1 MKKGLLILVPALL
14 LSLTA
19 CDLGSLAEK
28 LGGNGDDGETSQN
41 AGDNSN
47 GNVNSNNQ
55 GDDDS
60 IFDKTESVDKLM
72 AYGKDTGFEIVTVG
86 SESDGTANTS
96 FTLGMKGN
104 AWWLIDE
111 DGYGVGYRLENNVCS
126 SLTYDSEA
134 KTWSVLI
141 ANIGETQYKEMFAS
155 QTDYLYKANN
165 YFANEGFASNGSGK
179 YAGRDVLKYKYHR
192 AVATVS
198 IDHEYYVDKELGIC
212 IYQYAATTSD
222 GDTSWAKLETTSFK
236 TGNDVSPITIAQESN
251 YEKYI

>member
-41 AGDNSN
+41 DGETSQNAGDNSN

-60 IFDKTESVDKLM
+60 IFDQTESVDKLM

-104 AWWLIDE
+104 VWWIMDE
-111 DGYGVGYRLENNVCS
+111 GYGTAYRLENDVCS
-126 SLTYDSEA
+126 MLTYDGTTQ
-134 KTWSVLI
+134 TWSVLI
-141 ANIGETQYKEMFAS
+141 ANVGETQFKEMFAS
-155 QTDYLYKANN
+155 ETDYLYKANA
-165 YFANEGFASNGSGK
+165 YFANEGFTFDSNGK
-179 YAGRDVLKYKYHR
+179 YAGRDVLKFKYER
-192 AVATVS
+192 TVASVS
-198 IDHEYYVDKELGIC
+198 VKHDYYVDKDLGISL
-212 IYQYAATTSD
+212 YQYAETTNESEKE
-222 GDTSWAKLETTSFK
+222 WAKLETTSFK
-236 TGNDVSPITIAQESN
+236 SGNDVTPITIVE
-251 YEKYI
+251 

>member
-1 MKKGLLILVPALL
+1 MKKGLLMLVPALL

-28 LGGNGDDGETSQN
+28 LGGNSDDEETSQN
-41 AGDNSN
+41 VDDNSN
-47 GNVNSNNQ
+47 GTGTSNNQ

-60 IFDKTESVDKLM
+60 IFDKTESIDKLM

-86 SESDGTANTS
+86 SESDGTADSS

-104 AWWLIDE
+104 VWWIMDE
-111 DGYGVGYRLENNVCS
+111 GYGSAYRLENGVCS
-126 SLTYDSEA
+126 MLTYDGTTQ
-134 KTWSVLI
+134 TWSVLI
-141 ANIGETQYKEMFAS
+141 ANVGETQFKEMFAS
-155 QTDYLYKANN
+155 ETDYLYKSNN
-165 YFANEGFASNGSGK
+165 YFANEGFVSNGSGK

-192 AVATVS
+192 AVGTVS
-198 IDHEYYVDKELGIC
+198 VDHEYYVDKDLGIS

-236 TGNDVSPITIAQESN
+236 TGNEVSAITVA
-251 YEKYI
+251 

>member
-236 TGNDVSPITIAQESN
+236 TGNDVAAITVA
-251 YEKYI
+251 

>member
-41 AGDNSN
+41 ASDNSN
-47 GNVNSNNQ
+47 GNANSNNQ

-60 IFDKTESVDKLM
+60 IFDKTESIDKLM

-236 TGNDVSPITIAQESN
+236 TGNDVSPITIA
-251 YEKYI
+251 

>member
-19 CDLGSLAEK
+19 CDLSSLAEK
-28 LGGNGDDGETSQN
+28 LVGNSDDEETSQN
-41 AGDNSN
+41 VDDNSN
-47 GNVNSNNQ
+47 GTGTSNNQ

-86 SESDGTANTS
+86 SESDGTAISS
-96 FTLGMKGN
+96 FTFGMKGN
-104 AWWLIDE
+104 VWWIMDE
-111 DGYGVGYRLENNVCS
+111 GYGTAYRLENDVCS
-126 SLTYDSEA
+126 MLTYDGTTQ
-134 KTWSVLI
+134 TWSVLI
-141 ANIGETQYKEMFAS
+141 ANVGETQFKEMFAS
-155 QTDYLYKANN
+155 ETDYLYKANT
-165 YFANEGFASNGSGK
+165 YFANEGFVSNGSGK

-192 AVATVS
+192 AVGTVS
-198 IDHEYYVDKELGIC
+198 VDHEYYVDKDLGIS

-236 TGNDVSPITIAQESN
+236 TGNEVTAITVA
-251 YEKYI
+251 

>member
-19 CDLGSLAEK
+19 CDLSSLAEK

-47 GNVNSNNQ
+47 GNGAGSSQ
-55 GDDDS
+55 QSGGGDDDS
-60 IFDKTESVDKLM
+60 IFDKTESIDKLM

-104 AWWLIDE
+104 VWWIMDE
-111 DGYGVGYRLENNVCS
+111 GYGSAYRLENGVCS
-126 SLTYDSEA
+126 MLTYDGTTQ
-134 KTWSVLI
+134 TWSVLI
-141 ANIGETQYKEMFAS
+141 ANVGETQFKEMFAS
-155 QTDYLYKANN
+155 ETDYLYKADT

-192 AVATVS
+192 AVGTVS
-198 IDHEYYVDKELGIC
+198 VDHEYYVDKDLGIS

-236 TGNDVSPITIAQESN
+236 TGNDVAAITIA
-251 YEKYI
+251 

>member
-14 LSLTA
+14 LSITA
-19 CDLGSLAEK
+19 CDLSSLAEK

-47 GNVNSNNQ
+47 GNGAGSSQ
-55 GDDDS
+55 QSGGGDDDS
-60 IFDKTESVDKLM
+60 IFDKTESIDKLM

-104 AWWLIDE
+104 VWWIMDE
-111 DGYGVGYRLENNVCS
+111 GYGSAYRLENGVCS
-126 SLTYDSEA
+126 MLTYDGTTQ
-134 KTWSVLI
+134 TWSVLI
-141 ANIGETQYKEMFAS
+141 ANVGETQFKEMFAS
-155 QTDYLYKANN
+155 ETDYLYKANT

-192 AVATVS
+192 AVGTVS
-198 IDHEYYVDKELGIC
+198 VDHEYYVDKDLGIS

-236 TGNDVSPITIAQESN
+236 TGNDVAAITIA
-251 YEKYI
+251 

>member
-1 MKKGLLILVPALL
+1 MKKGLLMLVPALL

-28 LGGNGDDGETSQN
+28 LGGNSDDEETSQN
-41 AGDNSN
+41 VDDNSN
-47 GNVNSNNQ
+47 GTGTSNNQ

-60 IFDKTESVDKLM
+60 IFDKTESIDKLM

-86 SESDGTANTS
+86 SESDGTADSS

-104 AWWLIDE
+104 VWWIMDE
-111 DGYGVGYRLENNVCS
+111 GYGSAYRLENGVCS
-126 SLTYDSEA
+126 MLTYDGTTQ
-134 KTWSVLI
+134 TWSVLI
-141 ANIGETQYKEMFAS
+141 ANVGETQFKEMFAS
-155 QTDYLYKANN
+155 ETDYFYKANN

-192 AVATVS
+192 AAGTVS
-198 IDHEYYVDKELGIC
+198 VDHEYYVDKDLGISL
-212 IYQYAATTSD
+212 YQYAATTSD

-236 TGNDVSPITIAQESN
+236 TGNEVSAITVA
-251 YEKYI
+251 

>member
-19 CDLGSLAEK
+19 CDLSSLAEK

-104 AWWLIDE
+104 VWWIMGE
-111 DGYGVGYRLENNVCS
+111 DYGSAYRLENGVCS
-126 SLTYDSEA
+126 MLTYDGTTQ
-134 KTWSVLI
+134 TWSVLI
-141 ANIGETQYKEMFAS
+141 ANVGETQFKEMFAS
-155 QTDYLYKANN
+155 ETDYLYKANT

-192 AVATVS
+192 AVGTVS
-198 IDHEYYVDKELGIC
+198 VDHEYYVDK
-212 IYQYAATTSD
+212 
-222 GDTSWAKLETTSFK
+222 
-236 TGNDVSPITIAQESN
+236 DVGMPLLQVMAIQAGQNLKQHHSKQAMMWPQSQLLN
-251 YEKYI
+251 KF

>member
-41 AGDNSN
+41 DGDNSN

-104 AWWLIDE
+104 VWWIMDDE
-111 DGYGVGYRLENNVCS
+111 GYGSGYRLENGVCS
-126 SLTYDSEA
+126 MLTYDGTTQ
-134 KTWSVLI
+134 TWSVLI
-141 ANIGETQYKEMFAS
+141 ANVGETQFKEMFAS
-155 QTDYLYKANN
+155 ETDYLYKANT

-192 AVATVS
+192 AVGTVS
-198 IDHEYYVDKELGIC
+198 VDHEYYVDKDLGIS

-236 TGNDVSPITIAQESN
+236 TGNDVAAITIA
-251 YEKYI
+251 